1 MTIEKAAYKVI
12 LEEDDFEVRQYEPM
26 IVAVSQEDDFR
37 GGAGFDKL
45 FSYISGNNYEN
56 KKIKMTSPVFNVLN
70 PEHLTIA
77 FVMPKEYTLESLP
90 KPNESGVQL
99 KEILGRQVAVIKFS
113 GNIDPAK
120 IDEKKNELLKWLGE
134 KKIISKGLV
143 ELARYNPPFVPG
155 FIKHNELLIEV
166 HHSSK

>member
-12 LEEDDFEVRQYEPM
+12 LEEGDFEIRHYEPM
-26 IVAVSQEDDFR
+26 IVAVSKEDDFR

-45 FSYISGNNYEN
+45 FSYISGNNSEN
-56 KKIKMTSPVFNVLN
+56 EKIKMTSPVFNDLN
-70 PEHLTIA
+70 PENLTIA
-77 FVMPKEYTLESLP
+77 FKMPEVYTFESLP

-113 GNIDPAK
+113 GNIDQAK
-120 IDEKKNELLKWLGE
+120 IDEKKNELLRWLNE
-134 KKIISKGLV
+134 KKIISRGLF
-143 ELARYNPPFVPG
+143 ELARYNPPFIPG

-166 HHSSK
+166 YLDV